1 MIGPIATSPR
11 APYPVAARELLRE
24 TLLDAAGDQLQ
35 QRSWA
40 EVTMADIASA
50 AGVSRQ
56 TLYTEF
62 GSRAEF
68 SQAFVLRETDRF
80 LEAVEQAVRAHEDDP
95 ATALAA
101 AFDVFLSAA
110 AEHPLIRA
118 LISGDGTA
126 DSLLPLITTQGKPV
140 VESATERLS
149 AVIVS
154 SWPQVEDSAAHLLAE
169 CLVRLAISYA
179 ALPTGPTGMTAASV
193 TTLLGPF
200 LEQVTG
206 VTADSTS

>member
-1 MIGPIATSPR
+1 MIAPIATSPR
-11 APYPVAARELLRE
+11 TPYSVAARELLRE
-24 TLLDAAGDQLQ
+24 TLLDAAGDQLR
-35 QRSWA
+35 QRSWS
-40 EVTMADIASA
+40 EVTMADIATA

-68 SQAFVLRETDRF
+68 SQAFVLRETARF
-80 LEAVEQAVRAHEDDP
+80 LEAVEQAVRVNAEDP
-95 ATALAA
+95 TAALAA
-101 AFDVFLSAA
+101 AFDLFLSVA

-140 VESATERLS
+140 VESAAEHL
-149 AVIVS
+149 AGVIVS
-154 SWPQVEDSAAHLLAE
+154 CWPQVEEADARMLAE
-169 CLVRLAISYA
+169 CLVRLAISHA
-179 ALPTGPTGMTAASV
+179 ALPTDPAGMTAASV

-200 LEQVTG
+200 VEQVTG
-206 VTADSTS
+206 VTADTVA